1 MKTVRE
7 QKKFVIGAGDVGDAQ
22 SLPVNAKKHIFQ
34 SSASITLTPILF
46 SGSDGTAQ
54 AMAAGETWETSA
66 PLSGFKSSAAGNVFW
81 VGEYE

>member
-34 SSASITLTPILF
+34 SSASITITPILF

-54 AMAAGETWETSA
+54 AIAAGETWETSA
-66 PLSGFKSSAAGNVFW
+66 PLSGFKSDTAASVYW